1 MENMKLLYA
10 DINAISENEEKLA
23 NLVSEY
29 QKNGMDGV
37 YIYDFSTDGEVREE
51 FFSKLRK
58 IHEKCGIRF
67 KTGIYAGRFEDIKKA
82 YYTGAETVYMRLT
95 SDMEAVKA
103 GLARFGADRVGFE
116 LDYSKDE
123 CTEEKFKKIKD
134 MEITNIMIKHV
145 DDSDAFFER
154 LKDSGFTVFLR
165 DSLKRHDLTS
175 LLKYEVTGGVATTL
189 YQGKDVRKIKD
200 ELKDSGITVYEA
212 KSAIPFSE
220 FKLNSDGLIPC
231 ITTDFDTGEVLM
243 LAYMNEESYNRTVA
257 TGKMNYYSRSRHE
270 LWEKGD
276 TSGHFQY
283 VVSLSIDCDK
293 DTILAKV
300 HQVGAACHTGH
311 HSCFYTDLA
320 KFEDNR
326 RETGSLSVFD
336 DVYNTIMDR
345 KEHPKEGSYTNYL
358 FDKGI
363 DKILKKC
370 GEESTEIVIA
380 AKNPDRAELR
390 YEIADYM
397 YHLMVLMADSG
408 LKWEDI
414 CEELA
419 SRE

>member
-1 MENMKLLYA
+1 
-10 DINAISENEEKLA
+10 
-23 NLVSEY
+23 
-29 QKNGMDGV
+29 
-37 YIYDFSTDGEVREE
+37 
-51 FFSKLRK
+51 
-58 IHEKCGIRF
+58 
-67 KTGIYAGRFEDIKKA
+67 
-82 YYTGAETVYMRLT
+82 
-95 SDMEAVKA
+95 
-103 GLARFGADRVGFE
+103 
-116 LDYSKDE
+116 
-123 CTEEKFKKIKD
+123 
-134 MEITNIMIKHV
+134 
-145 DDSDAFFER
+145 
-154 LKDSGFTVFLR
+154 
-165 DSLKRHDLTS
+165 
-175 LLKYEVTGGVATTL
+175 
-189 YQGKDVRKIKD
+189 
-200 ELKDSGITVYEA
+200 
-212 KSAIPFSE
+212 
-220 FKLNSDGLIPC
+220 
-231 ITTDFDTGEVLM
+231 M